1 MEAATLDDVTT
12 QDLEGLLAQAREKL
26 EGLVREVRAIDAQL
40 DSLATERKKHRLLQ
54 DACGA
59 LEELRAVGGA
69 GLFWGD
75 GAPADK
81 SEEHIRRVRDRVDV
95 FQKRVAEIE
104 DSRRALIE
112 EITQQEEHTYL
123 LEDDVF
129 EALDEEEQRKHE
141 WIVEREIDAI
151 RACESAKPWM
161 RAAEDDRRFRKSV
174 AAALLLSLLFALI
187 IPLVDL
193 PLSELQ
199 ETAEVPERVVTMMM
213 EQHVLP
219 PPPEEVRPQPEKLA
233 EQKPVEKPEPPKQ
246 ARKPEEQK
254 PEPNEAPGPEQGI
267 LAFREKLA
275 ALKDVPILDRLGSR
289 ARINNSDQSSISRPE
304 RSMLTTNAPGSSG
317 GIKLAAL
324 SRDFGPNGGGER
336 GAIRGAALTRAS
348 SNISTIG
355 PGEHPLSNGPGLART
370 DEEIQI
376 VFDRYKSALYRLY
389 NRELRKDPTL
399 QGQMVLR
406 LTIEPNGSVSFCQLS
421 STDMSAPDLVTQ
433 VVDRVKTFDFGAK
446 EVPAITIVYPI
457 DFLPAA

>member
-40 DSLATERKKHRLLQ
+40 DSLATERKQHRLLQ

-112 EITQQEEHTYL
+112 EITQQEEHTDL

-151 RACESAKPWM
+151 RACESAKPWT

-187 IPLVDL
+187 IPLIDL

-246 ARKPEEQK
+246 ATKPEEQK
-254 PEPNEAPGPEQGI
+254 PEPSEAPAPEQGI

-275 ALKDVPILDRLGSR
+275 ALKEVPILDRLGSR
-289 ARINNSDQSSISRPE
+289 ARINNSDQSSVAARAFDADDQCAGLERRHQARRAQPRFRPQAAANAV
-304 RSMLTTNAPGSSG
+304 RSA
-317 GIKLAAL
+317 
-324 SRDFGPNGGGER
+324 
-336 GAIRGAALTRAS
+336 
-348 SNISTIG
+348 
-355 PGEHPLSNGPGLART
+355 
-370 DEEIQI
+370 
-376 VFDRYKSALYRLY
+376 
-389 NRELRKDPTL
+389 
-399 QGQMVLR
+399 VLR
-406 LTIEPNGSVSFCQLS
+406 
-421 STDMSAPDLVTQ
+421 
-433 VVDRVKTFDFGAK
+433 
-446 EVPAITIVYPI
+446 
-457 DFLPAA
+457 